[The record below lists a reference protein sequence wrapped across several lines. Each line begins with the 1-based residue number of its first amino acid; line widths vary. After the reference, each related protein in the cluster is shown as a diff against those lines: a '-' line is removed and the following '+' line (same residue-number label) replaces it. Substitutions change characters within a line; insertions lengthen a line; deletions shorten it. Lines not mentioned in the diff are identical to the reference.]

1 MSPDNADLAASQQA
15 LALITKGIT
24 EALGELKELGMVG
37 EASMGRGFNDLAL
50 TGMETGHDGLTSTL
64 NSYCERWE
72 WGVRALVQKGNAFAQ
87 GVGLAAGTTHE
98 TEQYIGDS
106 FKILTNSAIGNPYAS
121 EEEIASKD
129 WSAVLSNNA
138 YTQIRDA
145 DYSAESFQRSGENSL
160 QAWKDTA
167 WDVSTS
173 NVSLGNHAIDAA
185 GLRDEMDEQMRETL
199 GPPPEERE

>member
-1 MSPDNADLAASQQA
+1 MSPDPDLAASKEA
-15 LALITKGIT
+15 LDLITQGIT
-24 EALGELKELGMVG
+24 GALGELKELGMVG

-50 TGMETGHDGLTSTL
+50 TGMETGHDGLTATMKT
-64 NSYCERWE
+64 YCERWE
-72 WGVRALVQKGNAFAQ
+72 WGVRALVQKGNSFAQ
-87 GVGLAAGTTHE
+87 GVGLAAGTVHE
-98 TEQYIGDS
+98 TEQYVGNS

-121 EEEIASKD
+121 EEEIAGKD

-145 DYSAESFQRSGENSL
+145 DYSAESFEQARDTSV

-173 NVSLGNHAIDAA
+173 PSIANGAIDAA
-185 GLRDEMDEQMRETL
+185 GLRDDVDEQLRETL
-199 GPPPEERE
+199 GPPPEERQ